1 MVGRRGAGRVRPRP
15 APAFSPSLTSL
26 PLISILFP
34 EDAALPVLFVRAN
47 AMLTLWILL
56 PMACGAPDLATQV
69 FYFAPRLILKHG
81 GHLPEV
87 HDFPNILLFKLYKN
101 CIFTLLPRPG
111 PRDDI

>member
-34 EDAALPVLFVRAN
+34 EDAALPVLVVRAN

-56 PMACGAPDLATQV
+56 PMACAAPDFATQV
-69 FYFAPRLILKHG
+69 FCTQTDFKTWRSSYRKFMILQ
-81 GHLPEV
+81 
-87 HDFPNILLFKLYKN
+87 
-101 CIFTLLPRPG
+101 IFH
-111 PRDDI
+111 

>member
-15 APAFSPSLTSL
+15 APAFSPSLKSL

-34 EDAALPVLFVRAN
+34 EDAALPVLVVRAN

-56 PMACGAPDLATQV
+56 PMACAAPDLATQV

-81 GHLPEV
+81 GHLTESS
-87 HDFPNILLFKLYKN
+87 
-101 CIFTLLPRPG
+101 
-111 PRDDI
+111 